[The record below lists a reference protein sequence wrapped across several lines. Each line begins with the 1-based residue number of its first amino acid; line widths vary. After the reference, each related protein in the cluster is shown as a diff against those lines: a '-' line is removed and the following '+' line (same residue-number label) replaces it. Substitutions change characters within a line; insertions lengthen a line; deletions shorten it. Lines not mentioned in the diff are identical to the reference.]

1 MSSSIDNI
9 TCPKCGG
16 PALRETNHKTGEVYD
31 HCTVCDYERVI
42 TEQLNCDVTIYDDS
56 EDEYYPVFGID
67 FSPEDDVL
75 DKNHPFL
82 TVETVEPHL

>member
-1 MSSSIDNI
+1 M
-9 TCPKCGG
+9 TYKEL
-16 PALRETNHKTGEVYD
+16 AD
-31 HCTVCDYERVI
+31 HIAVMDE
-42 TEQLNCDVTIYDDS
+42 EQRNSDVTIYDGG